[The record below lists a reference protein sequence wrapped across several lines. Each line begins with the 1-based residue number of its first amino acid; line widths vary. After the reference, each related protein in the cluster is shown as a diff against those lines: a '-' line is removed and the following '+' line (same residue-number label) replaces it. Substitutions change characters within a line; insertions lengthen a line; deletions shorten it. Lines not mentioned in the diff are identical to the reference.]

1 MSNDVAQPLRVSL
14 TNVTGLGAAILARS
28 LVPALEACPALRI
41 SKYYV
46 PATSEF
52 LQNNDDLAGKLE
64 IYYRKLPN
72 SLSRVLECTFLA
84 GYFDGPEPLLVMGDL
99 PLATKAPQIVFVQSP
114 HIISDVATNG
124 LLDRLRYKV
133 ARAIVRR
140 NHRHV
145 AAFIVQSDVMRDGL
159 VETYKIES
167 NRIHIV
173 PQPPPGWLLKSRLVR
188 TSRHRTRSKRLRLFY
203 PAAAYPHK
211 NHHLLARAQGDPAWA
226 ELIETW
232 TLTIELGMKPVA
244 EAWIEC
250 TGRLEAEAV
259 IDAYRQSDALVFLSK
274 SESFGFPLIEAMWVG
289 LPIVCP
295 DLPYAHTLCGD
306 QAIYFDP
313 DDIES
318 LKAALMVLQT
328 RLDEGWWPDWTD
340 QLEKIPSSWDDV
352 AKAISK
358 IVARAQ
364 RP

>member
-1 MSNDVAQPLRVSL
+1 MAQPLRVSL

-28 LVPALEACPALRI
+28 LVPALEGCPALRV

-52 LQNNDDLAGKLE
+52 LKNGGDIADKLE
-64 IYYRKLPN
+64 IYHRRLPN
-72 SLSRVLECTFLA
+72 SLSRVLECTLLA
-84 GYFDGPEPLLVMGDL
+84 RYFDGPVPVLVLGDL
-99 PLATKAPQIVFVQSP
+99 PLATNAPQIVFVQSP
-114 HIISDVATNG
+114 HVISDVATNG

-159 VETYKIES
+159 VETYQIEP

-173 PQPPPGWLLKSRLVR
+173 PQPPPGWLLHSGLVR
-188 TSRHRTRSKRLRLFY
+188 NSRQRTRGKRLRLFY

-211 NHHLLARAQGDPAWA
+211 NHDLLAGAQGDPAWTG
-226 ELIETW
+226 LIETW
-232 TLTIELGMKPVA
+232 TLTIEPDLKPVA
-244 EAWIEC
+244 ETWIEC

-259 IDAYRQSDALVFLSK
+259 IDAYRHSDALVFLSK

-295 DLPYAHTLCGD
+295 DLPYARTLCGD

-313 DDIES
+313 DDLES
-318 LKAALMVLQT
+318 LKAALIILRT
-328 RLDEGWWPDWTD
+328 RLDDGWWPDWAD
-340 QLEKIPSSWDDV
+340 QLEKIPSSWEDV
-352 AKAISK
+352 AEAIREVIAS
-358 IVARAQ
+358 IDRS
-364 RP
+364 

>member
-1 MSNDVAQPLRVSL
+1 MNNEIAQPLRVSL

-28 LVPALEACPALRI
+28 LVPALEACPVLRI

-52 LQNNDDLAGKLE
+52 LKHGDIADKLE
-64 IYYRKLPN
+64 IYRRTMPN
-72 SLSRVLECTFLA
+72 SLSRILECTFLA

-124 LLDRLRYKV
+124 LVDRLRYKA
-133 ARAIVRR
+133 ARAIVRCNQR
-140 NHRHV
+140 RV
-145 AAFIVQSDVMRDGL
+145 AAFIVQSTVMRDGL
-159 VETYKIES
+159 VETYQIEP
-167 NRIHIV
+167 NRIHII
-173 PQPPPGWLLKSRLVR
+173 PQPPPGWLLQSELVCGSRQ
-188 TSRHRTRSKRLRLFY
+188 RTRGNRLRLFY

-211 NHHLLARAQGDPAWA
+211 NHDLLARAEGDPAWA
-226 ELIETW
+226 GLIETW
-232 TLTIELGMKPVA
+232 TLTIEPDLKPVD
-244 EAWIEC
+244 ETWIEC

-313 DDIES
+313 GDLES
-318 LKAALMVLQT
+318 LKAALVVLRT

-340 QLEKIPSSWDDV
+340 QLEKIPSGWEEV
-352 AKAISK
+352 AAAVSQV
-358 IVARAQ
+358 VASIDRS
-364 RP
+364 